1 MKVLKGYVRDMSHL
15 EGSMAEGYILDEIM
29 WFGTKY
35 LQEFQHV
42 SRRIW
47 DAQEEEVVARKV
59 LEGAIE
65 KIVFTPSLQDLA
77 HKYVLTNMEIMSS
90 WI

>member
-1 MKVLKGYVRDMSHL
+1 MGFVT
-15 EGSMAEGYILDEIM
+15 E
-29 WFGTKY
+29 Y

-47 DAQEEEVVARKV
+47 DVKKEEGVAEEI

-65 KIVFTPSLQDLA
+65 KYVLNPKLQDLT
-77 HKYVLTNMEIMSS
+77 HNYVLTNTKIMSP
-90 WI
+90 WIQ